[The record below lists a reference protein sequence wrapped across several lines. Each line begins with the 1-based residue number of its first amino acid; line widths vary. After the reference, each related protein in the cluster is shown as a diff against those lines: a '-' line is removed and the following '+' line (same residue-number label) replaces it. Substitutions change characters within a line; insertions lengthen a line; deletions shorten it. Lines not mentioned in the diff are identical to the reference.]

1 MNVQLL
7 PAALEEI
14 AFLRAS
20 GYRGTGFLLGTE
32 IGRFALV
39 ERLLPFNFDARG
51 SSAATS
57 AACGQYG
64 ERLLGVFFCRR
75 PPFARDWFIGDLVL
89 AVTMRQLQVFTC
101 CAAADNRARLEAI
114 VEAADGEGAWPS

>member
-7 PAALEEI
+7 PPALEEI

-39 ERLLPFNFDARG
+39 ERLLPFDFDARG
-51 SSAATS
+51 SDAATA
-57 AACGQYG
+57 AACAQYG

-75 PPFARDWFIGDLVL
+75 RPFARDWFIGDLVL
-89 AVTMRQLQVFTC
+89 AVTMRQLEIFTC
-101 CAAADNRARLEAI
+101 VVAADQRARLEPIA
-114 VEAADGEGAWPS
+114 EAAG